1 LVNIL
6 IKTKIRAMKNHFHN
20 SVSILLLIFINCL
33 SFSAVAQDAGKI
45 SGIKADEVWPVVRNV
60 IKQKNLTID
69 TFDESKSTL
78 VSGYEEYSA
87 SLIKN
92 RAKYQFTY
100 ADGSLAVSLSD
111 KQTLST
117 SGWAASVI
125 PSKKADEK
133 QIASIIEKFN
143 SVYADKALVASL
155 MTSQAAPAAETK
167 LSTAAEKVVSP
178 AVTIVM
184 PSKAG
189 AKQVKCADDNDYLF
203 SEGLCAI
210 NKNELW
216 GFIDTLGNWVIE
228 AQYFKWGPEYP
239 KFSSGICLLGMKAPD
254 GYGNIPVYI
263 DKKGTQLFKN
273 QNFANASPFRNGIAL
288 VEKRTG
294 PYNAS
299 VYSLINTQGVVV
311 PGAIVPTMKSIFF
324 EFDPFSDGVTKMW
337 DKKSNSYGFIDA
349 KGKWAVMPTGW
360 EEVGEFGN
368 GRVQVQNKTNF
379 FWGYID
385 KKGATK
391 IPFDYRDKPGKFSCG
406 RALVKNEKFE
416 FGYLDVNGNMA
427 LDYNY
432 TNNSFPFHNGF
443 AAVTMDNNK
452 YTKAIIDTTG
462 KVVRE
467 IPSEFIVNSDGNVV
481 YGTMADVD
489 YLTVLAPDGTVI
501 IPAAAYTQIYSFGN
515 NLAYARFFIG
525 SESNAGFINR
535 KGELVIIRQEQ

>member
-1 LVNIL
+1 
-6 IKTKIRAMKNHFHN
+6 MKNLFEN
-20 SVSILLLIFINCL
+20 FRFVLSVVLIACYSFI
-33 SFSAVAQDAGKI
+33 APAQDANKVT
-45 SGIKADEVWPVVRNV
+45 GIKAEEVWPVVRNAV
-60 IKQKNLTID
+60 KQKNLTID
-69 TFDESKSTL
+69 NFDESKAMLT
-78 VSGYEEYSA
+78 SGYEEYSA

-92 RAKYQFTY
+92 RAKYQFEY
-100 ADGSLAVSLSD
+100 SGEVLSVSLAE

-125 PSKKADEK
+125 PSKKADDKLIATMVEK
-133 QIASIIEKFN
+133 LTEMF
-143 SVYADKALVASL
+143 ADKALVAALVSG
-155 MTSQAAPAAETK
+155 PAASSVTAKPEATLANQVQTK
-167 LSTAAEKVVSP
+167 VQVV
-178 AVTIVM
+178 V

-189 AKQVKCADDNDYLF
+189 AKLVRFTDDNDYLF

-216 GFIDTLGNWVIE
+216 GFIDTLGNWVID
-228 AQYFKWGPEYP
+228 AQYFKWGAEYP
-239 KFSSGICLLGMKAPD
+239 MFSSGICLVGMKAPD
-254 GYGNIPVYI
+254 GYGNVPVYI
-263 DKKGTQLFKN
+263 DKKGTQLFKT

-349 KGKWAVMPTGW
+349 KGKWVVMPTGW

-385 KKGATK
+385 KKGVTK

-416 FGYLDVNGNMA
+416 FGYIDVNGNMA

-467 IPSEFIVNSDGNVV
+467 IPSEFTVNSDGNVV

-501 IPAAAYTQIYSFGN
+501 IPAAAYNQIYSFGN

-535 KGELVIIRQEQ
+535 KGELVIIRQPQ